1 MFAAASQFFIL
12 LKYFILNVKHIRFAS
27 IFSNYNAKKINW
39 HWVEQQM
46 LKDSVWNSCCMRG
59 AHEEMIEES
68 NIYGEIS
75 VRKEKLFE
83 IFSFLWIFLI

>member
-1 MFAAASQFFIL
+1 
-12 LKYFILNVKHIRFAS
+12 
-27 IFSNYNAKKINW
+27 
-39 HWVEQQM
+39 M

-59 AHEEMIEES
+59 AYEEMIEES

-83 IFSFLWIFLI
+83 IFSFL